1 MDILW
6 GIMKNI
12 FLILNFLNLR
22 DGYEVLVMKNIFLLC
37 YYLDLGLECVLVS
50 LICKESKY

>member
-1 MDILW
+1 
-6 GIMKNI
+6 MKNI

-22 DGYEVLVMKNIFLLC
+22 DGCEVLVMKNIFLLC

-50 LICKESKY
+50 LICKESKYWNYL